1 MSSILL
7 IVLGFVAF
15 VAIAALVVFVSMKS
29 RAAKIVCS
37 CILPL
42 AACALLWF
50 CVQSIMKP
58 LNFQKEQEARKAVA
72 VQRLKDIRT
81 LEVGFKSVYG
91 KYTADIDSLKLF
103 YNQGQIEVVRQIGS
117 QDDSVAVANTEAIKK
132 KFRNLKKEQL
142 NAMLLQMYEEGVNV
156 VLPPMLTKV
165 PVRDTLCK
173 REDFCIDSIAFI
185 PCCGDSVKMDAIVKT
200 VSGVKV
206 PLFEAKMPYGEK
218 VALEALETVDKKT
231 GQKMREERYYIKE
244 YLLRGMDHQ
253 LVVNLCTELIDTD
266 RYPGL
271 MVGSVSAPNNNA
283 GNWE

>member
-1 MSSILL
+1 MNSILL
-7 IVLGFVAF
+7 IVIG
-15 VAIAALVVFVSMKS
+15 AIVVLAAAALIVFASMKS
-29 RAAKIVCS
+29 KVAKIIFMCL
-37 CILPL
+37 LPFAAL
-42 AACALLWF
+42 AILWF
-50 CVQSIMKP
+50 CVQSIMTP
-58 LNFQKEQEARKAVA
+58 LRFQEEQEARKAVA

-81 LEVGFKSVYG
+81 LEVGYKGVYG

-103 YNQGQIEVVRQIGS
+103 YNQGQIEVVKQIGS
-117 QDDSVAVANTEAIKK
+117 QDDSAAVANTEAIKK
-132 KFRNLKKEQL
+132 KFRGLKKEQMT
-142 NAMLLQMYEEGVNV
+142 AMLLQMYEEGENV
-156 VLPPMLTKV
+156 VLPPVLTKIAV
-165 PVRDTLCK
+165 KDTLCK
-173 REDFCIDSIAFI
+173 RPDFCIDSIAFI

-218 VALEALETVDKKT
+218 ISMEPELKTDKKT
-231 GQKMREERYYIKE
+231 GKQYSVERYVIKE
-244 YLLRGMDHQ
+244 YLLKGMNHQ

>member
-1 MSSILL
+1 MTSILSILL
-7 IVLGFVAF
+7 ALVAF
-15 VAIAALVVFVSMKS
+15 VVIAGLIVFLSVKS
-29 RAAKIVCS
+29 KAAKIAFMV
-37 CILPL
+37 ILVPV
-42 AACALLWF
+42 AAAILYF
-50 CVQSIMKP
+50 CVQSIMQP

-81 LEVGFKSVYG
+81 LEVGFKSVHG
-91 KYTADIDSLKLF
+91 HYTASIDSLKQF
-103 YNQGQIEVVRQIGS
+103 YNEGKMDIVMQVGS
-117 QDDSVAVANTEAIKK
+117 QDDSIAVANTARIKK
-132 KFRNLKKEQL
+132 KNPRIKPEQL
-142 NAMLLQMYEEGVNV
+142 LDLYHSGENLVFSIT
-156 VLPPMLTKV
+156 TKI

-173 REDFCIDSIAFI
+173 RPDFCVDSIAFI
-185 PCCGDSVKMDAIVKT
+185 PCCGDSVQMEAVVKT

-218 VALEALETVDKKT
+218 VIVAPKTKSVDKNGTPIEIAEK
-231 GQKMREERYYIKE
+231 YVIKE
-244 YLLRGMDHQ
+244 YLLRGLDHQ